1 MENEEISLEEFIGHG
16 LILKEQIDQDMID
29 LKQIGNEI
37 SILTTKMNDLHTS
50 LSKKIQIKEE
60 YDQTLCDWMSSSATD
75 DTDGH
80 EKQVKF
86 SLPGSR
92 GQSGNI
98 NTGKSKVFSRSSST
112 AGVLSKQPQTS
123 LKSSDSNASTSQ
135 PPHGSSS
142 ASRGHNSSAT
152 SSSGLCNIQE
162 DKQTEQEEVDDAVA
176 RAKAKRASMVKK
188 ALRYFEDKSNRS
200 MSEDNLFTR
209 RKNLAV
215 HLGLDENVSLREIQK
230 INTFSLPVPSS
241 ATPFNQAG
249 TGPLGPRDDEILEAY
264 EEEIEGVNIKASEN
278 TKDMIKF
285 LGMKDP
291 GFKRS
296 NSMSPSHTP

>member
-1 MENEEISLEEFIGHG
+1 M
-16 LILKEQIDQDMID
+16 
-29 LKQIGNEI
+29 
-37 SILTTKMNDLHTS
+37 SIVGICETCQSH
-50 LSKKIQIKEE
+50 
-60 YDQTLCDWMSSSATD
+60 DW
-75 DTDGH
+75 
-80 EKQVKF
+80 K
-86 SLPGSR
+86 
-92 GQSGNI
+92 
-98 NTGKSKVFSRSSST
+98 GKAFSRSSSS

-123 LKSSDSNASTSQ
+123 LKSSDSNASTSTSKSQ
-135 PPHGSSS
+135 PPHGSPS

-241 ATPFNQAG
+241 ATPFNAA
-249 TGPLGPRDDEILEAY
+249 TGSLGPRDMINTVVV
-264 EEEIEGVNIKASEN
+264 EEEEEEDCEEVVGNS
-278 TKDMIKF
+278 KDLMRF
-285 LGMKDP
+285 LGMKDGVTASMASQGTLSDDCVRLSVNNP
-291 GFKRS
+291 MAAQFQKSSEPVATQSKWNDLRKAVIKR
-296 NSMSPSHTP
+296 

>member
-1 MENEEISLEEFIGHG
+1 MENEEIEFIGHG

-29 LKQIGNEI
+29 LKQIGNEL

-241 ATPFNQAG
+241 ATPFNAG

>member
-50 LSKKIQIKEE
+50 LSEKIQIKEE

-75 DTDGH
+75 DTDGP

-241 ATPFNQAG
+241 ATPFNAG